1 MGLELSNIYKEYEI
15 NRDNEIQSVLNG
27 VNLTIADGEMIAI
40 MGKSGAGKST
50 LLHIIGLL
58 DVCDRGNYK
67 LDGEDISDFTNKQR
81 AKIRNE
87 KIGFVLQDLLRT
99 KLLWKMYLFR

>member
-1 MGLELSNIYKEYEI
+1 MGLELSNIYKEYKI
-15 NRDNEIQSVLNG
+15 NGDNEIQSVLNG

-58 DVCDRGNYK
+58 DVCDQ
-67 LDGEDISDFTNKQR
+67 EPTS
-81 AKIRNE
+81 
-87 KIGFVLQDLLRT
+87 
-99 KLLWKMYLFR
+99 